1 MSIDRALFA
10 WVQEA
15 LEPLGTVSIRP
26 MMGAAVLYLDGI
38 VFAVLDD
45 ELWFKADAESAAIWD
60 EAGCERFSFTLKD
73 GTVESMNYRRA
84 PTDVYDDAE
93 AMQRWA
99 ALALEAGRRGAVKR
113 RKPSPRRKP
122 GSPVEGASG

>member
-1 MSIDRALFA
+1 VSVDEGLYA

-15 LEPLGTVSIRP
+15 LGALGTVSMRK

-45 ELWFKADAESAAIWD
+45 ELWFKADAESAAVWD
-60 EAGCERFSFTLKD
+60 GAGCERFSFALKD
-73 GTVESMNYRRA
+73 GTIETMNYRRA
-84 PTDVYDDAE
+84 PPDVYDDPE

-99 ALALEAGRRGAVKR
+99 HLAVEAGARGAAKKKP
-113 RKPSPRRKP
+113 RKTKAQ
-122 GSPVEGASG
+122 ASSRT